1 MAASFKAHS
10 SLSRRSVPEALL
22 LCGAEDSA
30 ETTASYSPNSPTVF
44 KASNFAPCSSGI
56 VNKRNSARKR
66 PPKSVRRAN
75 QQGNKSTQLVP
86 FEEKRDGKMV
96 VGSKKK
102 KCSPEEKEVA
112 TTSKDV
118 CLKPAHDGKSI
129 VWERLSRLGVQRS
142 EPWCIVG
149 DFNEILN
156 NDEKCGGPKRS
167 PASFKPFA
175 DMLSVCG
182 MEELASKGNR
192 FT

>member
-1 MAASFKAHS
+1 MEEAPRFTTEMDKGKGLVFEYNDNSKDVRARSIQSAPNKLMAASFKAHS

-118 CLKPAHDGKSI
+118 CLKVVP
-129 VWERLSRLGVQRS
+129 
-142 EPWCIVG
+142 
-149 DFNEILN
+149 N
-156 NDEKCGGPKRS
+156 GGLPS
-167 PASFKPFA
+167 PQ
-175 DMLSVCG
+175 
-182 MEELASKGNR
+182 
-192 FT
+192 